1 MFSKTV
7 LLRNVLDSICGNL
20 SEICPMTK
28 YAIYHIGTQF
38 AWFSIKQKGLT
49 TYAIYLHMH
58 YTRNKRLF
66 ILSRGRGVLLEF
78 YPGWRKERQC
88 SSHEGSPRTLAALL
102 SGTSRILPWRA
113 RLNCQAPQNRERMGC
128 RTGPTERDDAK
139 AAWNH
144 ASLPF
149 GGSSTWVLN
158 VVGEIVPSLIRLGTI
173 VSYHF
178 KIQTIVDGHCLVM

>member
-1 MFSKTV
+1 MCDSRAIRCLLQRFVAVAGAKALEIDAIQTSPLTAFIILKGGTREKLPPRTV
-7 LLRNVLDSICGNL
+7 
-20 SEICPMTK
+20 M
-28 YAIYHIGTQF
+28 
-38 AWFSIKQKGLT
+38 
-49 TYAIYLHMH
+49 
-58 YTRNKRLF
+58 RNKRLF

-178 KIQTIVDGHCLVM
+178 KIQTIVDGHCVVM